1 MIFINRCRLFFLF
14 SGIIHPFY
22 FLFSSNFYYFIILL
36 FYYFISVLALVPLL
50 IALSV
55 IIYYLLSYDFIL
67 YSDIVDSI
75 NNQFILYIIVCFLF
89 RLN

>member
-22 FLFSSNFYYFIILL
+22 FLFSSNFYYFIISLV
-36 FYYFISVLALVPLL
+36 YLALVPLL

>member
-22 FLFSSNFYYFIILL
+22 FLFSSNFYYFI
-36 FYYFISVLALVPLL
+36 SVLALVPLL

-55 IIYYLLSYDFIL
+55 IIYYLLSYDLIL